1 MLRLTR
7 TNRTRVSN
15 RTAALAAF
23 LLVAATVASIGGAFD
38 EAPGAT
44 NSLAGT
50 VTSQENVAPADT
62 VRSVKAKRSFK
73 VSLYL
78 FRHN

>member
-23 LLVAATVASIGGAFD
+23 LLVAATVASVGSAFN
-38 EAPGAT
+38 EAADASP
-44 NSLAGT
+44 NLAGA
-50 VTSQENVAPADT
+50 VPAQENAAPADT
-62 VRSVKAKRSFK
+62 VRSVKARRSFK